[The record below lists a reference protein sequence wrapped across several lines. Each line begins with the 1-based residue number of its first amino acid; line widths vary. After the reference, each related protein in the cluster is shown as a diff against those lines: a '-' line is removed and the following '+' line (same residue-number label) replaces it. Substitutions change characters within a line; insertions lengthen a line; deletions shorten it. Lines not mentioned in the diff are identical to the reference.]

1 MTRTKDSNK
10 SNYETRPYGPKA
22 ERSYIQTATKAATH
36 PVRSQILR
44 SLRDAP
50 RSTIDLEE
58 ITGEARYNLYHHLN
72 LLESVGLVKWDMADS
87 RTKTYSLR
95 EPRRPEVAVLILDE
109 NDIKN
114 RPNEF
119 KQLLDSVNAIERKEI
134 PHADKIVK
142 AELCFYYDWDRRDRD
157 K

>member
-1 MTRTKDSNK
+1 MTRTKDPHK
-10 SNYETRPYGPKA
+10 SSYDMRTYGPKP

-36 PVRSQILR
+36 PVRSLILR

-50 RSTIDLEE
+50 RSTVDLEE

-72 LLESVGLVKWDMADS
+72 LLESVGLVKWDLRDS
-87 RTKTYSLR
+87 RTKIYSLK

-114 RPNEF
+114 RPDEF
-119 KQLLDSVNAIERKEI
+119 KRLLDSTQAMGGKEI
-134 PHADKIVK
+134 PHTNKIVK
-142 AELCFYYDWDRRDRD
+142 AEICFYYDWDKRDRD
-157 K
+157 